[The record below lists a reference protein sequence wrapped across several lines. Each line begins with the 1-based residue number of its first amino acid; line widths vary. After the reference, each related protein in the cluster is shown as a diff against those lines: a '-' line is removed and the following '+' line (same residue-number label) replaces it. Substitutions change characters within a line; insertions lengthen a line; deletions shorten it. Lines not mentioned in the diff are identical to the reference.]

1 MNKLIN
7 NQLYVAKFT
16 PNVIFMKKSLAPKV
30 EILSGWVQRFSAPR
44 TALVVDQKYKEKLK
58 KTSLKMPFQVKL
70 VSQIRRI

>member
-7 NQLYVAKFT
+7 NPLYVAEFT

-58 KTSLKMPFQVKL
+58 KDIPKDAFS
-70 VSQIRRI
+70 S